1 MPRDNR
7 GVPLS
12 DTLVLFARAP
22 QPGLVKTR
30 LAPLLGREGAAR
42 LYGAFLEDAARNYA
56 RGQDWS
62 PVLAAD
68 PSGDHPLLT
77 VLFGPPWRREA
88 QAEGDLGS
96 RLTAAFRAEAA
107 LGASAILA
115 VGSDHPA
122 LPRGHLLEMFRTLRS
137 GKEAAIIPAEDG
149 GYCAI
154 GLSRDIA
161 PEKVFEAIP
170 WSTAGVLDA
179 TLARLAGLGAAVSV
193 LEAFYDVDRP
203 EDVGRLAKDLAS
215 RDPGGEDFPSA
226 TARALKEL
234 AAEVSL

>member
-1 MPRDNR
+1 MPL
-7 GVPLS
+7 P

-22 QPGLVKTR
+22 QPGHVKTR

-42 LYGAFLEDAARNYA
+42 LYRAFLEDAARTYV
-56 RGQDWS
+56 RGRDWT

-68 PSGDHPLLT
+68 PSADHPLLT

-96 RLTAAFRAEAA
+96 RLTAAFRDEAA

-122 LPRGHLLEMFRTLRS
+122 LPRGHLLEMFRALKS

-154 GLSRDIA
+154 GLTREIA

-170 WSTAGVLDA
+170 WSTPAVLEA
-179 TLARLAGLGAAVSV
+179 TLDRLAGLGASVSV
-193 LEAFYDVDRP
+193 LDSFYDVDRP
-203 EDVGRLAKDLAS
+203 EDVGRLARDLAS
-215 RDPGGEDFPSA
+215 RDPGGEDFPTA

-234 AAEVSL
+234 AAEVAP